1 MPHPLIPNLD
11 GLDVLSVAGITDYVQ
26 AVLED
31 DPQLQSVWVEGEVS
45 SAKLHPSGLF
55 FTLAEDQPSPAAI
68 ACVTW
73 RSQLARLNVQP
84 QAGERVLVLGS
95 VRLYRAR
102 GDYRLHVVQVL
113 PAGEGVAALRLQQLR
128 DRLAIEGLFDPDR
141 KRPLPAHPHTIAV
154 VTSTT
159 AAAWGDIQ
167 RTLGQRYP
175 GLRVRFS
182 PATVQ
187 GDRAP
192 ESLVAAIERVVADGQ
207 AQVLIL
213 ARGGG
218 ATEDLN
224 CFNDERL
231 VRAIA
236 ACPIPVITGIGHE
249 RDQSLAD
256 WVADA
261 CAHTPT
267 AAAEQVV
274 PVLADVALVW
284 EDWRTVLARVM
295 GQRLQGERDRL
306 GQLRHRLQ
314 RLRPDRQLVRE
325 TERLQWLRQRLH
337 RAIAQRIQLSQ
348 EHQARLRSQLLALDP
363 AAVLQRGYAVVR
375 RADAPSPVPQHP
387 EQPPQREQPI
397 PVPATAPAPATII
410 RTLAQVQPGD
420 TLTVQ
425 LATGQFHVT
434 VTAVPPIDE
443 LPIDELPIDELLIN

>member
-11 GLDVLSVAGITDYVQ
+11 DLDVLSVTGITDYIQ
-26 AVLED
+26 ALLQED
-31 DPQLQSVWVEGEVS
+31 PHLQSVWVEGEVS

-55 FTLAEDQPSPAAI
+55 FTLTEDEPSRVAI

-73 RSQLARLNVQP
+73 RSQLPRLHVQP
-84 QAGERVLVLGS
+84 TAGERVLVLGT
-95 VRLYRAR
+95 VQLYRVR

-113 PAGEGVAALRLQQLR
+113 PAGAGLAALRLQQLH
-128 DRLAIEGLFDPDR
+128 DRLAVEGLFDPDR

-154 VTSTT
+154 ITSAT

-175 GLRVRFS
+175 GLRVCFA

-192 ESLVAAIERVVADGQ
+192 ESIVAAIERVVADGQ
-207 AQVLIL
+207 AEVLIL

-218 ATEDLN
+218 ATEDLS

-236 ACPIPVITGIGHE
+236 ACPIPIITGIGHE

-256 WVADA
+256 LAADH

-274 PVLADVALVW
+274 PTLADVTLVW
-284 EDWRTVLARVM
+284 EDWRTELGRVM
-295 GQRLQGERDRL
+295 GQRLQRERDRL

-314 RLRPDRQLVRE
+314 RLRPDRQLAQE
-325 TERLQWLRQRLH
+325 TTRTQWLRQRLQ
-337 RAIAQRIQLSQ
+337 RAIVQRIQLAQ

-363 AAVLQRGYAVVR
+363 AAVLQRGYAVVHR
-375 RADAPSPVPQHP
+375 PDPAATLSAPPVPSPS
-387 EQPPQREQPI
+387 PPS
-397 PVPATAPAPATII
+397 TII
-410 RTLAQVQPGD
+410 RSLAQVQPGD

-425 LATGQFHVT
+425 LANGHFQVT
-434 VTAVPPIDE
+434 VIAVPQNVESRLHDPS
-443 LPIDELPIDELLIN
+443 

>member
-1 MPHPLIPNLD
+1 MPHPLIPNFD
-11 GLDVLSVAGITDYVQ
+11 GLDVLSVTGITDYVQ
-26 AVLED
+26 ALLED

-55 FTLAEDQPSPAAI
+55 FTLAEDEPSRVAI

-84 QAGERVLVLGS
+84 TAGERVLVLGT
-95 VRLYRAR
+95 VQLYRVR

-113 PAGEGVAALRLQQLR
+113 PAGAGLAALRLQQLR
-128 DRLAIEGLFDPDR
+128 DRLAAEGLFERDR

-154 VTSTT
+154 VTSAT

-175 GLRVRFS
+175 GLRVRFA

-192 ESLVAAIERVVADGQ
+192 VSMVAAIERVVADGQ

-218 ATEDLN
+218 ATEDLS

-236 ACPIPVITGIGHE
+236 ACPIPIITGIGHE

-256 WVADA
+256 LVADH

-274 PVLADVALVW
+274 PTLADVALVW
-284 EDWRTVLARVM
+284 EDWRTELARVM
-295 GQRLQGERDRL
+295 GQRLQQERDRL

-314 RLRPDRQLVRE
+314 RLRPDRQLARE
-325 TERLQWLRQRLH
+325 TERVQWLRQRLH
-337 RAIAQRIQLSQ
+337 RAIAQRLQLAQ
-348 EHQARLRSQLLALDP
+348 EHQTRLRSQLLALDP
-363 AAVLQRGYAVVR
+363 AAVLQRGYAVVH
-375 RADAPSPVPQHP
+375 RAEAAPSHHST
-387 EQPPQREQPI
+387 PPDEATNLEPSI
-397 PVPATAPAPATII
+397 PPPTTPPTPTTII

-420 TLTVQ
+420 ILTVQ
-425 LATGQFHVT
+425 LATGQFQVT
-434 VTAVPPIDE
+434 VTAVPPVD
-443 LPIDELPIDELLIN
+443 